1 MDKKRLIHVCFI
13 LFFCLSG
20 AFLCGEGFNF
30 PEPDQVIMIRMRDGR
45 ELPTAIY
52 FPSNYE
58 SEKLPCVLLRNPA
71 GPTTP
76 FALAHVPLKERGY
89 VVAIQTTRSG
99 LDPEGKSFPFLTD
112 GWGELQDGYD
122 TVEGLAKC
130 PWANGKVGTIGTSAM
145 GITQLL
151 MAPSAP
157 PSLKCQY
164 VRFGLASM
172 YHHATYPNGQ
182 LLKNQAE
189 RWLGY
194 CARDPGVHS
203 YVCTHPHYDDFW
215 KQLNTMDVAH
225 QVNVPGV
232 LYGGWFDTFIQ
243 GTIDAFVSRQEQGN
257 VGAKGKQKL
266 VIGPWH
272 HFWPLTMA
280 LGDFQVPVAGIAPPV
295 DVSPERWL
303 DFYLK
308 DENNANDWPTVLY
321 YVMGPF
327 DGTPS
332 KGNTWKSADQW
343 PPAAKETPFYFT
355 QDKALKSTLS
365 TNQGSLTYF
374 YDPNHP
380 VPTIGGRNLFLESGP
395 KDQREI
401 EKRDDVVVFTS
412 APLEEDLEITGRLT
426 AKVYLTSSVS
436 NTDVSV
442 RLSDVYPDGKSI
454 LIADGQYRP
463 GIHSKDEVLDPSK
476 PLKVE
481 VDLWSTSQ
489 VFAKGHSVRVVIT
502 SSNYPRFEK
511 NPNIGLLGEYS
522 GKSTI
527 ARNAIHV
534 GNECPSCIILP
545 VVDK

>member
-1 MDKKRLIHVCFI
+1 
-13 LFFCLSG
+13 
-20 AFLCGEGFNF
+20 
-30 PEPDQVIMIRMRDGR
+30 MRDGKK
-45 ELPTAIY
+45 LPTALY
-52 FPSNYE
+52 FPSTV
-58 SEKLPCVLLRNPA
+58 SGEKLPCILLRNPS
-71 GPTTP
+71 GPSTP
-76 FALAHVPLKERGY
+76 FALAYVPLKERGY

-99 LDPEGKSFPFLTD
+99 LDPEGKTFPFLSD
-112 GWGELQDGYD
+112 GWGDLQDGYD
-122 TVEGLAKC
+122 TVECLAKC
-130 PWANGKVGTIGTSAM
+130 DWSNGKVGTIGTSAM

-157 PSLKCQY
+157 PSLRCQY

-172 YHHATYPNGQ
+172 YHHATYPDGQ

-203 YVCTHPHYDDFW
+203 YVCTHPYYDGFW
-215 KQLNTMDVAH
+215 KQLNTMEVAH

-243 GTIDAFVSRQEQGN
+243 GTIDAFVSRQERGN

-266 VIGPWH
+266 IIGPWH
-272 HFWPLTMA
+272 HYWPLTLD
-280 LGDFQVPVAGIAPPV
+280 LGDFQVPPEGIAPPI
-295 DVSPERWL
+295 DISPERWF
-303 DFYLK
+303 DFHLK
-308 DENNANDWPTVLY
+308 DINNTKDWPTVLY

-327 DGTPS
+327 DGTAS
-332 KGNTWKSADQW
+332 SGNRWKSADSW

-355 QDKALKSTLS
+355 QAKKLEKAEPVNLGAM
-365 TNQGSLTYF
+365 NYC
-374 YDPNHP
+374 YDPNNP

-401 EKRDDVVVFTS
+401 EKREDVLVFTS
-412 APLEEDLEITGRLT
+412 APLEKDVEVTGRLK
-426 AKVYLTSSVS
+426 AHIFLTSSAP

-454 LIADGQYRP
+454 LIVDGHYRT
-463 GIHSKDEVLDPSK
+463 GIKSKDEALDPTK
-476 PLKVE
+476 PLKIE

-489 VFAKGHSVRVVIT
+489 VFAKGHSIRVVIT

-522 GKSTI
+522 GNSTVACNTI
-527 ARNAIHV
+527 YM
-534 GNECPSCIILP
+534 GSGCPSCIILP
-545 VVDK
+545 IVEK